1 MWLLS
6 QLRWPAQRTSDSCE
20 AGRPRSRCLRV
31 GPGEPSALHR
41 VFPHGLCPCMA
52 FPLRAFRECC
62 LRLITLSCP
71 TSCDP
76 MDCSPPGCSV
86 RGILRS
92 GLPVPSPGESLQPR
106 GQTPISYISCTDWQ
120 EDPLPLVL
128 PGKPLAFG
136 ERSGLCYFLPVSLA
150 L

>member
-6 QLRWPAQRTSDSCE
+6 QLRWPAQRTSESCE

-86 RGILRS
+86 RGILRN

-106 GQTPISYISCTDWQ
+106 GWHWTSPTDNLNQ
-120 EDPLPLVL
+120 MLSDSLHLQKE
-128 PGKPLAFG
+128 GKTMTSLLAF
-136 ERSGLCYFLPVSLA
+136 SFL
-150 L
+150 